1 MGEAALWT
9 AADAAAATGGRATS
23 SWRAGGVAIDS
34 RAVEPGDLFVALRGP
49 KNDGHDYVAG
59 ALAAG
64 AAAVLV
70 DHVPAGFE
78 SAPLLV
84 VADTFDGLNALAR
97 AARHRCRA
105 RIVAVT
111 GSVGKT
117 SVKEALKLVLSRQAK
132 TAATVGNLNNQWG
145 VPLSLARM
153 APDTAYGVFEMG
165 MNHPGEL
172 TPLSQLVQPDVAVI
186 TTIAPAHTEFFAA
199 IGEIA
204 DAKAEIFNGMRGGTA
219 VLNRDN
225 AYFATLA
232 VAAFGRGLDRIV
244 GFGAHPD
251 ATARV
256 ESWTPSAE
264 GSAVNASINGRRLA
278 YRIAQPGR
286 HWVINSLAVLA
297 AAAALGADLA
307 AAAAALAELPAA
319 KGRGE
324 RHHVAY
330 SGGAFLL
337 IDDSYNAS
345 PASMRAAFEI
355 LGISEPGRGG
365 RRIAVLGDMLELG
378 PTADELHAGLA
389 DALLASGVEL
399 VFTAGAHMK
408 HLHEALP
415 RDRRGGHAATSEGL
429 APLVLGAVRPGDV
442 VTVKGSFGSRMA
454 VIVGALKSID
464 NTPPRAA
471 NGY

>member
-1 MGEAALWT
+1 MAEPVLWT
-9 AADAAAATGGRATS
+9 AGDAAAATGGRATS
-23 SWRAGGVAIDS
+23 SWRATGVSIDS
-34 RAVEPGDLFVALRGP
+34 RTVRPGDLFVALRGP

-64 AAAVLV
+64 AAAALV
-70 DHVPAGFE
+70 DHVPAGLE

-84 VADTFDGLNALAR
+84 VADTFDALNALAR
-97 AARHRCRA
+97 AARRRCRA

-117 SVKEALKLVLSRQAK
+117 SVKEALKLALSRQAK

-153 APDTAYGVFEMG
+153 APDTVYGVFEMG

-186 TTIAPAHTEFFAA
+186 TTIAPAHTEFFET

-251 ATARV
+251 AAARV

-264 GSAVNASINGRRLA
+264 GSTVQASINGRRLI

-297 AAAALGADLA
+297 AVDALGADLA
-307 AAAAALAELPAA
+307 AAAAALTELPAT

-324 RHHVAY
+324 RHQIAY
-330 SGGAFLL
+330 HGGDFLL

-345 PASMRAAFEI
+345 PASMRASFEI
-355 LGISEPGRGG
+355 LSISGPGHGG

-378 PTADELHAGLA
+378 PNADELHAGLA
-389 DALLASGVEL
+389 PALLSSGVDL
-399 VFTAGAHMK
+399 VFTAGTHMR

-415 RDRRGGHAATSEGL
+415 RDKRGGHAATAEAL
-429 APLVLGAVRPGDV
+429 APLVVSAVRPGDV
-442 VTVKGSFGSRMA
+442 ITVKGSFGSRMA

-464 NTPPRAA
+464 STPPRAA

>member
-1 MGEAALWT
+1 MAEPTLWT
-9 AADAAAATGGRATS
+9 AADANAATGGRATS
-23 SWRAGGVAIDS
+23 SWRAEGVSIDS
-34 RAVEPGDLFVALRGP
+34 RTIRPGDLFVALRGP
-49 KNDGHDYVAG
+49 KHDGHDHVAS
-59 ALAAG
+59 ALANG
-64 AAAVLV
+64 AAAALV
-70 DHVPAGFE
+70 DHVPTGLE

-84 VADTFDGLNALAR
+84 VGDTFEALNALAR
-97 AARHRCRA
+97 VARRRCKA

-132 TAATVGNLNNQWG
+132 TAATLGNLNNQWG

-153 APDTAYGVFEMG
+153 APDTVYGVFEMG

-172 TPLSQLVQPDVAVI
+172 TPLSQLVRPDVAVI
-186 TTIAPAHTEFFAA
+186 TTIAPAHTEFFEF

-256 ESWTPSAE
+256 ESWTAAAD
-264 GSAVNASINGRRLA
+264 GSTIHASINGRRLT
-278 YRIAQPGR
+278 YRVAQPGR

-297 AAAALGADLA
+297 AAEALGADVT
-307 AAAAALAELPAA
+307 AAAAALAELPAT

-324 RHHVAY
+324 RHQVAY
-330 SGGAFLL
+330 RGGDFIL

-355 LGISEPGRGG
+355 LAISEPRPGG

-389 DALLASGVEL
+389 PALLASGVDL
-399 VFTAGAHMK
+399 VFTAGQHMK
-408 HLHEALP
+408 RLHEALP
-415 RDRRGGHAATSEGL
+415 RDRRGGHAPSAEAL
-429 APLVLGAVRPGDV
+429 APLVISAVRPGDV
-442 VTVKGSFGSRMA
+442 ITVKGSFGSRMA
-454 VIVGALKSID
+454 LIVGALKNID
-464 NTPPRAA
+464 STPPRAA

>member
-1 MGEAALWT
+1 
-9 AADAAAATGGRATS
+9 
-23 SWRAGGVAIDS
+23 
-34 RAVEPGDLFVALRGP
+34 
-49 KNDGHDYVAG
+49 
-59 ALAAG
+59 
-64 AAAVLV
+64 
-70 DHVPAGFE
+70 
-78 SAPLLV
+78 
-84 VADTFDGLNALAR
+84 
-97 AARHRCRA
+97 
-105 RIVAVT
+105 
-111 GSVGKT
+111 
-117 SVKEALKLVLSRQAK
+117 
-132 TAATVGNLNNQWG
+132 
-145 VPLSLARM
+145 M
-153 APDTAYGVFEMG
+153 APDTVYGVFEMG

-172 TPLSQLVQPDVAVI
+172 TPLSTLVRPDVAVI

-232 VAAFGRGLDRIV
+232 VAAFGRSLDRIV

-256 ESWTPSAE
+256 ESWTASAE
-264 GSAVNASINGRRLA
+264 GSIVNAAISGHRLT
-278 YRIAQPGR
+278 YRVAQPGR

-297 AAAALGADLA
+297 AVDALGADVA
-307 AAAAALAELPAA
+307 AAAAALSELPAT

-324 RHHVAY
+324 RHQIAY
-330 SGGAFLL
+330 HGGEFML

-355 LGISEPGRGG
+355 LSISGPGHGG

-378 PTADELHAGLA
+378 PNADELHAGLA
-389 DALLASGVEL
+389 HALLASGVDL
-399 VFTAGAHMK
+399 VFTTGRHMK

-415 RDRRGGHAATSEGL
+415 RDRRGGHAPSAEAL
-429 APLVLGAVRPGDV
+429 APLVISAVRPGDV
-442 VTVKGSFGSRMA
+442 VTVKGSFGSRMG
-454 VIVGALKSID
+454 VIVTALKTID
-464 NTPPRAA
+464 SAPPRAA

>member
-1 MGEAALWT
+1 MAKAPLWT
-9 AADAAAATGGRATS
+9 AEDAAATGGRATS
-23 SWRAGGVAIDS
+23 PWRAEGVSIDS
-34 RAVEPGDLFVALRGP
+34 RTIRPGDLFVALRGP
-49 KNDGHDYVAG
+49 NHDGHDHVAA
-59 ALAAG
+59 ALANG
-64 AAAVLV
+64 ATAAMV
-70 DHVPAGFE
+70 DHVPAGVNGG
-78 SAPLLV
+78 PLLIV
-84 VADTFDGLNALAR
+84 GDTFEGLNALGR
-97 AARHRCRA
+97 AARRRSKA

-117 SVKEALKLVLSRQAK
+117 SVKEALKLVLSRQAE
-132 TAATVGNLNNQWG
+132 TAATIGNLNNHWG

-153 APDTAYGVFEMG
+153 SPDTVYGVFEMG

-172 TPLSQLVQPDVAVI
+172 TPLSQLVRPDVAVI
-186 TTIAPAHTEFFAA
+186 TTIAPVHTEFFEF

-256 ESWTPSAE
+256 ESWTAAAD
-264 GSAVNASINGRRLA
+264 GSTIHAAINGRRLT
-278 YRIAQPGR
+278 YRVAQPGR

-297 AAAALGADLA
+297 AAQALGADLER
-307 AAAAALAELPAA
+307 AAAALAELPAT

-324 RHHVAY
+324 RHRIACR
-330 SGGAFLL
+330 GGDFTLV
-337 IDDSYNAS
+337 DDSYNAS
-345 PASMRAAFEI
+345 PASMRASFEI
-355 LGISEPGRGG
+355 LAISEPQGVG

-378 PTADELHAGLA
+378 PTADDLHAGLA
-389 DALLASGVEL
+389 AALLASGVDL
-399 VFTAGAHMK
+399 VFTAGPHMK

-415 RDRRGGHAATSEGL
+415 RDRRGGHAPTAEAL
-429 APLVLGAVRPGDV
+429 APLVVDAVGPGDV
-442 VTVKGSFGSRMA
+442 VAVKGSFGSRMA
-454 VIVGALKSID
+454 VIVGALKDIGR
-464 NTPPRAA
+464 TPPRAA
-471 NGY
+471 NG